1 MSKVTKKTQYF
12 IEGQQVLRAGKSFAA
27 ELGVSETVLRTWT
40 LENPQFPLPV
50 HTETHGNNIVRYYPY
65 FSAMKIIMEK
75 LEDYK
80 VNRAKGIGRPSKV
93 KVS

>member
-27 ELGVSETVLRTWT
+27 ELGVSEAVLRMWT
-40 LENPQFPLPV
+40 LENPQFPLPI
-50 HTETHGNNIVRYYPY
+50 HSENHGQNIVRYYPY
-65 FSAMKIIMEK
+65 FSAMKIIEEK
-75 LEDYK
+75 LETYK
-80 VNRAKGIGRPSKV
+80 VNRAKGIGRPK